1 MTLQWTV
8 VALFLYVEIAL
19 ILLLCLPF
27 VSAKRWRSVFNLSIW
42 NWLSAYWN
50 KCFFTMIII
59 LIVLFLDALREVKKY
74 SASEPMQDAK
84 LNPNLFDHMHMKLF
98 RAQRN
103 LYISGFSLFLWLI
116 MRRVVT
122 LIQQVAISTD
132 MEASLQ
138 GQTESANQ
146 SAKKYQEDNLRLRQA
161 LLDEE
166 KATSAQN
173 ESLKKEA
180 DKLVKDLK
188 AGDDAVRKSRA
199 EVEAMKKQSEGLI
212 KEYDSLLTEHQAV
225 QIIYDG
231 AGDKK
236 DK

>member
-42 NWLSAYWN
+42 NWLSPYWN

-122 LIQQVAISTD
+122 LINQVASSAD

-138 GQTESANQ
+138 VQTDSANQ
-146 SAKKYQEDNLRLRQA
+146 SAKKYQEDNLRLRKV

-166 KATSAQN
+166 KANSAQ
-173 ESLKKEA
+173 A
-180 DKLVKDLK
+180 
-188 AGDDAVRKSRA
+188 R
-199 EVEAMKKQSEGLI
+199 
-212 KEYDSLLTEHQAV
+212 
-225 QIIYDG
+225 QILYDG
-231 AGDKK
+231 EGGKK